1 MAVKVV
7 VQYRGKDGKVKS
19 TRPKICKDKAAVA
32 LFVNKYVRKGTFV
45 GFTQTEA

>member
-7 VQYRGKDGKVKS
+7 VQYRAKDGTVKS
-19 TRPKICKDKAAVA
+19 TRPKKCKNKAQVA

-45 GFTQTEA
+45 GFTQREV